1 VGPAGVSGLF
11 GDRATGRLFDAAT
24 SEQYG
29 QLQLRISSDDPRV
42 LYWPW
47 EALRDPE
54 AGVLARTCQVQ
65 RQLNRLRDPHPLSD
79 QLPRDRVNILLVTAR
94 PFDADVRYRSISRP
108 LVDQIDA
115 LRLPASVT
123 VLRPPTF
130 DALRDHLRKWPHHYH
145 ILHFDGHGAY
155 GAALGHPN
163 PHALQG
169 LQGQLVFEDEQ
180 GRPDPQSAEVLSEL
194 LRDCSVPVVVLNAC
208 QSAMVDE
215 RAEDA
220 FASVAAGLLRSGV
233 RSVVAMAYSLYVSG
247 AQQFL
252 PAFYRRLFESGSV
265 ADATRAGRQQMLSKP
280 QRICAR
286 GQYPLDDW
294 LVPVLYEQD
303 ALDFSFARAAAA
315 PEPTAGSDL
324 PPEARDEENPYG
336 FIGRDG
342 PLLQLERALRRAPAG
357 ILIHGLGGVGKT
369 TLSRGLLQWLAATGG
384 LGQGCFWFTFQ
395 DIRSAEFVFNQMVG
409 ALFGTNAL
417 AAGLDEK
424 IQALTAAFREHRFLI
439 VWDNFEVVCGI
450 PETAQSPNLSADDR
464 QRLLHSCAVCAAGRP
479 RC

>member
-1 VGPAGVSGLF
+1 MVSGIVSRRPFHPETDHAERVQDALKAWGEQAFLTLF

-54 AGVLARTCQVQ
+54 AGELAQTCQVQ
-65 RQLNRLRDPHPLSD
+65 RQLNKLRDPHPLSD

-94 PFDADVRYRSISRP
+94 PYQADVRYRSISRP
-108 LVDQIDA
+108 LVDQIDT
-115 LRLPASVT
+115 LLLPASVT

-130 DALRDHLRKWPHHYH
+130 DALRDHLRQRPHHYH
-145 ILHFDGHGAY
+145 ILHFDGHGSY

-169 LQGQLVFEDEQ
+169 LQGCLVFEDEH
-180 GRPDPQSAEVLSEL
+180 GGPDPQRAEVLSEL
-194 LRDCSVPVVVLNAC
+194 LRDYSVPVVVLNAC

-265 ADATRAGRQQMLSKP
+265 ADATRAGRQQQCCCSAIWP
-280 QRICAR
+280 PTNPTRSNAFAACSTR
-286 GQYPLDDW
+286 GP
-294 LVPVLYEQD
+294 
-303 ALDFSFARAAAA
+303 R
-315 PEPTAGSDL
+315 
-324 PPEARDEENPYG
+324 
-336 FIGRDG
+336 
-342 PLLQLERALRRAPAG
+342 
-357 ILIHGLGGVGKT
+357 
-369 TLSRGLLQWLAATGG
+369 
-384 LGQGCFWFTFQ
+384 
-395 DIRSAEFVFNQMVG
+395 MVR
-409 ALFGTNAL
+409 T
-417 AAGLDEK
+417 
-424 IQALTAAFREHRFLI
+424 
-439 VWDNFEVVCGI
+439 
-450 PETAQSPNLSADDR
+450 
-464 QRLLHSCAVCAAGRP
+464 
-479 RC
+479 